1 VSRVRHGEWE
11 RKGFGCLEGLRW
23 RPTNSREN
31 IVKVRIGIADTTKV
45 VDFEIEDAKAFEA
58 AVEEAFSSDTA
69 LLWFQDSKQRRV
81 GFPRDRFGYVE
92 IETEATPTTVGFG

>member
-1 VSRVRHGEWE
+1 
-11 RKGFGCLEGLRW
+11 
-23 RPTNSREN
+23 
-31 IVKVRIGIADTTKV
+31 VRIGIADTTKV